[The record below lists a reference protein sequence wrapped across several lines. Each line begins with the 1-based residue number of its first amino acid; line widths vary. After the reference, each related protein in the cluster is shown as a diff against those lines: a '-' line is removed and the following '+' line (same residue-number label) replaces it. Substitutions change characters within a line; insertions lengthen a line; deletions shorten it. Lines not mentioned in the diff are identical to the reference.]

1 MELHKI
7 ILSLRTKNNYTQER
21 LAEMLG
27 VSTAAVSKWECANAY
42 PDITL
47 LPKIA
52 EIFGVSVDYLLGY
65 DLTAK
70 KSISE
75 TITQANELR
84 KVQKYDEADHLLKQT
99 LARYPG
105 NAQLTFELARHR
117 LMSARYYGKTK
128 RAELLSEAARDFQY
142 TAEHDE
148 NKARRDWSL
157 QYLTT
162 ICLIK
167 QDFDQASEYNRM
179 LLPTKGIHPLVMA
192 AEIQMNRCADEKALK
207 GLNDALMNCI
217 FEIAMLIPWFS
228 DYYMENGDYDAVI
241 AENLRAAKAN
251 QEYASQRVKGYEAD
265 AKALKDKIQQLKTTQ
280 MGLKTNKEYQD
291 FSIQIDL
298 VSHDLEATENNQLAA
313 MDDLPSA
320 QARIDDAQAKYDA
333 EKGGVDAFCAEIDE
347 RIAAVKAELAEAQ
360 KERAEKAKAVDDPKF
375 MLYYERLRMK
385 RWPVVVALTHDG
397 VCDGCHL
404 VQPPSVGQLADA
416 NAKNGEAG
424 KPQSIVACTMCGRI
438 LYRA

>member
-117 LMSARYYGKTK
+117 LISARYYGKTK

-217 FEIAMLIPWFS
+217 FEIAMLIPWFT

-241 AENLRAAKAN
+241 AENLRAAKI
-251 QEYASQRVKGYEAD
+251 YE
-265 AKALKDKIQQLKTTQ
+265 
-280 MGLKTNKEYQD
+280 G
-291 FSIQIDL
+291 FP
-298 VSHDLEATENNQLAA
+298 EA
-313 MDDLPSA
+313 
-320 QARIDDAQAKYDA
+320 
-333 EKGGVDAFCAEIDE
+333 GW
-347 RIAAVKAELAEAQ
+347 
-360 KERAEKAKAVDDPKF
+360 
-375 MLYYERLRMK
+375 LYYELSECYETA
-385 RWPVVVALTHDG
+385 ALAYANKNEYDRCLDCMEKAG
-397 VCDGCHL
+397 
-404 VQPPSVGQLADA
+404 A
-416 NAKNGEAG
+416 NAILFDTKSDCSEYGINDKMNE
-424 KPQSIVACTMCGRI
+424 IVIDEDPKSACASLLAVLKCEERSVYDPIRETEKFQII
-438 LYRA
+438 LKKLENA